1 MLRGLYD
8 WTLDLA
14 AHRHARWGLA
24 LVSFVE
30 SSVFPIPPDVA
41 LIPMVLAKRD
51 KAWLYATICTVASV
65 LGGAFGYAVGY
76 FLFDTLGQY
85 ILNLY
90 GYQQAYESFSENF
103 NAWGIWI
110 VLIAGFT
117 PSPFKVITIA
127 SGVTHL
133 NFAIFMLVSLFA
145 RGARF
150 YLVAGLLWW
159 FGPPIKN
166 FIDRYFGILSFAF
179 IALLLGGFLVAGMM
193 L

>member
-103 NAWGIWI
+103 NAWGVWI

-117 PSPFKVITIA
+117 PFPFKVITIA

>member
-117 PSPFKVITIA
+117 PFPFKVITIA

>member
-1 MLRGLYD
+1 
-8 WTLDLA
+8 
-14 AHRHARWGLA
+14 
-24 LVSFVE
+24 VE

-117 PSPFKVITIA
+117 PFPFKVITIA